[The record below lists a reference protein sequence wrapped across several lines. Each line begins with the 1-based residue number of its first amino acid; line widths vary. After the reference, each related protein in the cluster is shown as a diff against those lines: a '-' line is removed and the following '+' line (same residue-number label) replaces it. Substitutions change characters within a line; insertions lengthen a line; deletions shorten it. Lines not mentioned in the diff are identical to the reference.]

1 MKRTISFVL
10 TACMILQML
19 LFASPVAGAVG
30 QNVLFVSPT
39 GNDENDGSYY
49 HQILYCQNKWIDYM
63 VYPIYKEFN
72 EDYKEL
78 LENQGD
84 ILIKETD
91 TEWIFGNIQ
100 LLTPCVIPELD

>member
-30 QNVLFVSPT
+30 QNVLFVSTT

-49 HQILYCQNKWIDYM
+49 HPFATIQKAQEVVRDLVQTMTDNIYVYFRGGVYYLDEPIELTEADSGQNGHQVCK
-63 VYPIYKEFN
+63 
-72 EDYKEL
+72 
-78 LENQGD
+78 
-84 ILIKETD
+84 
-91 TEWIFGNIQ
+91 
-100 LLTPCVIPELD
+100 

>member
-1 MKRTISFVL
+1 MQEIEINITKDSKVKAFVL
-10 TACMILQML
+10 RE
-19 LFASPVAGAVG
+19 FKE
-30 QNVLFVSPT
+30 
-39 GNDENDGSYY
+39 DDGSYY

-78 LENQGD
+78 LENQED

-91 TEWIFGNIQ
+91 TEWIFGNIKI
-100 LLTPCVIPELD
+100 LVPYCIIPELEK

>member
-1 MKRTISFVL
+1 MQKIEINITKDSKVKAFVL
-10 TACMILQML
+10 RE
-19 LFASPVAGAVG
+19 FKE
-30 QNVLFVSPT
+30 
-39 GNDENDGSYY
+39 DDGSYY

-78 LENQGD
+78 LENQED

-91 TEWIFGNIQ
+91 TEWIFGNIKI
-100 LLTPCVIPELD
+100 LVPYCIIPELEK